1 MTSPIC
7 FALLSYCALA
17 EDPATQAVLTG
28 RLRQPTTP
36 QNDGTVPLGAIYVFG
51 ALAGPGKQPLAHRT
65 WETEPAGWYRLAGPP
80 GSYTLLFANPA
91 HFMRPVVLTDVRAR
105 AGQTKCDV
113 QSHADYAVFAEKDWD
128 RQPAQAYFQP
138 FVARGRSVTQVGFKL
153 ATDGV
158 DGFGPGSQDLEVSI
172 HRVDSGPPDAWK
184 QVGPTIAVL
193 GVDCGGGKNRPW
205 SAGWDSGEVP
215 VQPGEP
221 YAVRLKARRPSGTF
235 QAFWQPCSDP
245 ASCCTRQGG
254 KGPSGRTAR
263 RLWMSVATDDDEL
276 VIPYNKRVHREYGQ
290 FAGFGRKWSQ
300 TYVAQGISLA
310 GVVVYAAVGGTQPP
324 LSRQRVAI
332 RVRRGGP
339 AGPVVGVEKVAIGN
353 GNYTG
358 DASWGTFGA
367 VLAPGEVPLTPGS
380 TYAVEIETLETP
392 ETLRGFVN
400 IKGQVSDE
408 RPGLNPY
415 RKFPPDA
422 YERGTAYRDGREP
435 VDFDLDVQIIEFRAK
450 GR

>member
-1 MTSPIC
+1 MTV
-7 FALLSYCALA
+7 AAYLVLLACGAVGDAPAA
-17 EDPATQAVLTG
+17 EAVLTG
-28 RLRQPTTP
+28 RLRQPATFE
-36 QNDGTVPLGAIYVFG
+36 DRAAVPLGAVYVFG
-51 ALAGPGKQPLAHRT
+51 TLSGPGKQPLAHRT
-65 WETEPAGWYRLAGPP
+65 WETQPAGWYRLAGPP
-80 GSYTLLFANPA
+80 GSYTLLLTNPA
-91 HFMRPVVLTDVRAR
+91 HFMRPVVLSGVRAP

-113 QSHADYAVFAEKDWD
+113 QSHSDYAAFPEAGWD
-128 RQPAQAYFQP
+128 RKPAGAYLQP

-158 DGFGPGSQDLEVSI
+158 DGFGPASQDLEVSV
-172 HRVDSGPPDAWK
+172 HRVDPGPPDAWR
-184 QVGPTIAVL
+184 QVGPAIPVL
-193 GVDCGGGKNRPW
+193 GVDCGGGKNRAW
-205 SAGWDSGEVP
+205 SVGWDSGEVP
-215 VQPGEP
+215 VQPGET
-221 YAVRLKARRPSGTF
+221 YAVRLDARRPSGTF
-235 QAFWQPCSDP
+235 QAFWGPCPES
-245 ASCCTRQGG
+245 ASCCLRRAGEGTWE
-254 KGPSGRTAR
+254 RTSQ
-263 RLWMSVATDDDEL
+263 RLWMSVATDDDGL

-300 TYVAQGISLA
+300 TYVAQGTSLA
-310 GVVVYAAVGGTQPP
+310 AAVVYAAVGGTQPP

-358 DASWGTFGA
+358 DASWGTFGT
-367 VLAPGEVPLTPGS
+367 VLARGEVPLDPGT

-415 RKFPPDA
+415 RKYAPDA
-422 YERGTAYRDGREP
+422 YGRGTAFRDGRDP
-435 VDFDLDVQIIEFRAK
+435 VDFDLDMQIIEYR
-450 GR
+450 

>member
-1 MTSPIC
+1 
-7 FALLSYCALA
+7 
-17 EDPATQAVLTG
+17 
-28 RLRQPTTP
+28 
-36 QNDGTVPLGAIYVFG
+36 
-51 ALAGPGKQPLAHRT
+51 
-65 WETEPAGWYRLAGPP
+65 
-80 GSYTLLFANPA
+80 
-91 HFMRPVVLTDVRAR
+91 
-105 AGQTKCDV
+105 
-113 QSHADYAVFAEKDWD
+113 
-128 RQPAQAYFQP
+128 
-138 FVARGRSVTQVGFKL
+138 
-153 ATDGV
+153 
-158 DGFGPGSQDLEVSI
+158 
-172 HRVDSGPPDAWK
+172 
-184 QVGPTIAVL
+184 
-193 GVDCGGGKNRPW
+193 
-205 SAGWDSGEVP
+205 
-215 VQPGEP
+215 
-221 YAVRLKARRPSGTF
+221 
-235 QAFWQPCSDP
+235 
-245 ASCCTRQGG
+245 
-254 KGPSGRTAR
+254 
-263 RLWMSVATDDDEL
+263 MSVATDDDEL

-300 TYVAQGISLA
+300 TYVAQGSSLA

-358 DASWGTFGA
+358 DASWGTFGT
-367 VLAPGEVPLTPGS
+367 VLAPGEVPLVPGS

>member
-7 FALLSYCALA
+7 FALLSCCALA
-17 EDPATQAVLTG
+17 EDPATQAVVTG
-28 RLRQPTTP
+28 RLRQPTAP

-80 GSYTLLFANPA
+80 GSYNLLFANPA
-91 HFMRPVVLTDVRAR
+91 QFMRPVVLTDVRAP

-138 FVARGRSVTQVGFKL
+138 FAARGRSVTQVGFKL

-172 HRVDSGPPDAWK
+172 HRVDSGPPEGWK
-184 QVGPTIAVL
+184 QVGPAIAVL
-193 GVDCGGGKNRPW
+193 SVDCGGGKNRPW

-215 VQPGEP
+215 VQPGES
-221 YAVRLKARRPSGTF
+221 YAVHLKARRPSGTF

-254 KGPSGRTAR
+254 KGPSGPTAR

-300 TYVAQGISLA
+300 TYVAQGSSLA

-358 DASWGTFGA
+358 DASWGTFGT
-367 VLAPGEVPLTPGS
+367 VLAPGEVPLVPGS